1 MTFSGKW
8 KVGILHKVSQTE
20 KKKRKLLW
28 FPHLHILDFNFYI
41 FVSIGMCVGNHDR
54 GRQGLKN
61 VLGERK

>member
-8 KVGILHKVSQTE
+8 KVGILHKVSLT
-20 KKKRKLLW
+20 KKRKLPC
-28 FPHLHILDFNFYI
+28 FSHIDILDFNFYL

-61 VLGERK
+61 ELGKGK